1 MTTKEQTC
9 EERINGY
16 LANLEESVT
25 DILKG
30 YYGER
35 EGKGEDQDNARGFEE
50 WNNFP
55 LSVETRKETKIL
67 LSWGGPSDFLSV
79 VHDGTDI
86 FTVTYHFQDWFDG
99 ASRNIDGDSK
109 IWEYAQTVIEAR
121 EECGY

>member
-1 MTTKEQTC
+1 VNTTKEQTC
-9 EERINGY
+9 EERIESQ

-30 YYGER
+30 YRGEK
-35 EGKGEDQDNARGFEE
+35 EGQDSDEGFEE
-50 WNNFP
+50 WNDFP
-55 LSVETRKETKIL
+55 LSVETRKETKIQ

-99 ASRNIDGDSK
+99 ASRSVDGDSK

>member
-9 EERINGY
+9 EERIENH

-30 YYGER
+30 Y
-35 EGKGEDQDNARGFEE
+35 KGEKEGQDSEQGFEE
-50 WNNFP
+50 WSNFP

-79 VHDGTDI
+79 VHDGADI

-99 ASRNIDGDSK
+99 ASRNIEGDSK

-121 EECGY
+121 EEWGY

>member
-9 EERINGY
+9 EERIDSQ
-16 LANLEESVT
+16 LSNLEESVT

-30 YYGER
+30 YYQEGESE
-35 EGKGEDQDNARGFEE
+35 EGYEA

-55 LSVETRKETKIL
+55 LSVETRKETKIQM
-67 LSWGGPSDFLSV
+67 SWGGPSDFLSV

-99 ASRNIDGDSK
+99 ASRSIDGDSK
-109 IWEYAQTVIEAR
+109 IWEYAKTVIEAR

>member
-9 EERINGY
+9 EERIDSQ
-16 LANLEESVT
+16 LSNLEESVT

-30 YYGER
+30 YYQEGESE
-35 EGKGEDQDNARGFEE
+35 EGYEA

-55 LSVETRKETKIL
+55 LSVETRKETKIE

-79 VHDGTDI
+79 IHDGTDI

-109 IWEYAQTVIEAR
+109 IWTYAQTVIEAR